1 MRVRPFFWCLLTAV
15 CISVLLL
22 AALHR
27 PHVPALLQVRVDK
40 STLVSAGMTSLELHL
55 TDPQGIPIEQAA
67 VIPSAYMT
75 NMDMRANT
83 HFVNALGGGTYT
95 VKLHLDMVGPWA
107 IVIQTQADGF
117 VPQQKVLYVEVT

>member
-27 PHVPALLQVRVDK
+27 PHVPALLQVHVDK

-55 TDPQGIPIEQAA
+55 TDSQGLPIEQAA
-67 VIPSAYMT
+67 VVPSAYMT
-75 NMDMRANT
+75 NMHMQANT
-83 HFVNALGGGTYT
+83 HFVNALGNGKYA
-95 VKLHLDMVGPWA
+95 VKLHLDMAGPWA
-107 IVIQTQADGF
+107 IVIQAQADGF
-117 VPQQKVLYVEVT
+117 TPQHKVLYVEVT